1 MANTRSNPNSNS
13 CLNQQGK
20 NSVMPIQ
27 IGPLGFVVIVL
38 LLSNSLSP
46 LAHAQLLQQ
55 GFESTYEVYHN
66 SIYLGDTVRKLSK
79 QKDGLWLYQSST
91 RAKGIIGAFIKDEIE
106 ERSIL
111 SITPNG
117 IKPFFYSYEQTGGKD
132 EQHIHLDYKWV
143 KNSLLNSHLNED
155 LALLPGTQDLLSFV
169 LQIMVELQ
177 ANKQSIEMPIADKDS
192 IERYRLKV
200 IGKETIETPYKS
212 LPTIVLLSN
221 KINGKRQFKFW
232 CAPSLQYLP
241 IVIKK
246 IDNDG
251 DEDTLSLSEF
261 KLPASQ
267 TK

>member
-1 MANTRSNPNSNS
+1 MANTRSNPSSNS
-13 CLNQQGK
+13 CLNQQEK

-27 IGPLGFVVIVL
+27 IRQLGFVVIIL
-38 LLSNSLSP
+38 LLSNSLLP

-66 SIYLGDTVRKLSK
+66 SIYLGDTVRKLSR
-79 QKDGLWLYQSST
+79 QKNGHWQYQSST
-91 RAKGIIGAFIKDEIE
+91 RAKGIIGAFIKDVIE
-106 ERSIL
+106 EQSVL

-117 IKPFFYSYEQTGGKD
+117 VKPFSYRYDQTGGKD
-132 EQHIHLDYKWV
+132 EKHIYLDYKWA
-143 KNSLLNSHLNED
+143 KNSLFNSHLNED
-155 LALLPGTQDLLSFV
+155 LELLPGTQDLLSFV

-177 ANKQSIEMPIADKDS
+177 SNKQSIEMPIADKDS
-192 IERYRLKV
+192 IERYTLKV
-200 IGKETIETPYKS
+200 IGKETIETPFKS

-246 IDNDG
+246 IENDG

>member
-1 MANTRSNPNSNS
+1 MANTRSNPSSNS
-13 CLNQQGK
+13 CHNQQEM

-27 IGPLGFVVIVL
+27 IRHFSFVISVL
-38 LLSNSLSP
+38 LLSSSLSP
-46 LAHAQLLQQ
+46 RAHAQLLQK

-79 QKDGLWLYQSST
+79 QKDGRWQYQSST

-106 ERSIL
+106 ERSTL
-111 SITPNG
+111 EITPNG
-117 IKPFFYSYEQTGGKD
+117 VKPFSYRYDQTGGKD
-132 EQHIHLDYKWV
+132 EKHIYLDYKWA
-143 KNSLLNSHLNED
+143 KNSLFNSHLNED
-155 LALLPGTQDLLSFV
+155 LELLPGTQDLLSFV

-177 ANKQSIEMPIADKDS
+177 SNKQSIEMPIADKDS